1 MRLRLFAFLLLTITC
16 ADEGVA
22 PRVVASIVVTSPIGN
37 RLAVGRTVQLIAEAR
52 DAGGAAIDEAPV
64 SFTAAPASVAQV
76 TAAGLVSGAS
86 DGDVVITATSGA
98 VSQNFSMEVIAA
110 DLAAVDAT
118 AHEDYLEALV
128 AGMTSAVAGRVNT
141 ALTACRSGAAS
152 GNFTTMEGCAT
163 AIRAEAASATDA
175 NDRALLA
182 SAALY
187 ADHVLRLLDP

>member
-1 MRLRLFAFLLLTITC
+1 MRLRLLPFLLLTITC
-16 ADEGVA
+16 ADDGVA

-37 RLAVGRTVQLIAEAR
+37 RLAVGRTVQLVAEAR
-52 DAGGAAIDEAPV
+52 DAGGAVIDDAAV
-64 SFTAAPASVAQV
+64 TFTADPTTVAQV
-76 TAAGLVSGAS
+76 TAAGLVSGAA

-98 VSQNFSMEVIAA
+98 VSQNFSIEVIAA
-110 DLAAVDAT
+110 DLAAVEAT
-118 AHEDYLEALV
+118 ANEDYLEALV
-128 AGMTSAVAGRVNT
+128 ASMTSVVAGRVNT
-141 ALTACRSGAAS
+141 ALTACRTGAAS

-163 AIRAEAASATDA
+163 AIRAEAASATDP